1 MYIYSI
7 IKIVKRGKTL
17 TNTRR
22 KELERRDERI

>member
-7 IKIVKRGKTL
+7 IKTVKRGKAL